1 MSNKNLSLDYSK
13 LLKAEAV
20 PEASSMIE
28 TFRAIGYNIE
38 TAVVDII
45 DNSISASAK
54 NVWINFEWKGPDSW
68 ISIKDDGHGMDNDEL
83 IQAMRPGS
91 KNPLDVRDTKDLG
104 RFGLGLKTASFSQC
118 RQLSVISK
126 RLNSEAVYW
135 TWDLDYV
142 KDSGRWELIKYY
154 PETSVKEEINNLD
167 SGTIVLWNL
176 IDRVV
181 SKFDANN
188 KGDHDKFL
196 IIMERVKKHIA
207 MVFHRFVE
215 AGRITVHF
223 QDRLIEA
230 WDPFLRSELTTQSFP
245 KEPLLNGKIYIKGY
259 ILPHKSKI
267 SEFTFRKAE
276 GPKGW
281 NEQQGFYIYRNER
294 LLLAGDWLGLFRKE
308 EHYKLARIQIDLP
321 NSLDAE
327 WQIDIKKSVARPPH
341 GLLEQIKAYAV
352 NIRSQAVEVYRH
364 RGKQINP
371 LPWQKF
377 VPLWLDHKRGDK
389 WFFKVNRKHPVI
401 EEIKKQSKDKPEK
414 SIESLLKLIE
424 ETIPTKSIYIKES
437 EIPEAQGKPYEGLA
451 SEDILALMRPLYSSF
466 IEQGKSIDE
475 ARAAILNIEPF
486 NYYPELIFNI

>member
-1 MSNKNLSLDYSK
+1 MKYTNIPTTP
-13 LLKAEAV
+13 AI

-38 TAVVDII
+38 TAVADIV

-68 ISIKDDGHGMDNDEL
+68 VSIKDDGHGMNNEEL

-91 KNPLDVRDTKDLG
+91 KNPLDIRDTKDLG

-126 RLNSEAVYW
+126 RSKQQEVFW

-142 KDSGRWELIKYY
+142 KKSSKWELLKYFPEESVQNEIKD
-154 PETSVKEEINNLD
+154 LD
-167 SGTIVLWNL
+167 SGTIVVWSI

-181 SKFDANN
+181 SKFNAEN
-188 KGDHDKFL
+188 KNDLDKFL
-196 IIMERVKKHIA
+196 IIMERVKKNIS
-207 MVFHRFVE
+207 MVFHRFIE
-215 AGRITVHF
+215 AGKITIFF
-223 QDRLIEA
+223 QDREIEA
-230 WDPFLRSELTTQSFP
+230 WDPFLRTELSTQAFP
-245 KEPLLNGKIYIKGY
+245 KEPLLNGSIFIKGF
-259 ILPHKSKI
+259 ILPHKSKL
-267 SEFTFRKAE
+267 SELIFRKAE

-341 GLLEQIKAYAV
+341 GLLEHIKAYAI

-377 VPLWLDHKRGDK
+377 IPLWLDHKRGDK

-401 EEIKKQSKDKPEK
+401 EEIKIQAKEKPDK

-424 ETIPTKSIYIKES
+424 ETIPTKSIYIKEA
-437 EIPEAQGKPYEGLA
+437 EIPESQGKPYEGLA
-451 SEDILALMRPLYSSF
+451 SEDILALMRPLFNSL
-466 IEQGKSIDE
+466 IEQGKSVDE
-475 ARAAILNIEPF
+475 ARSAILNIEPF